1 MLGTAKPR
9 FTLIAQSSNRI
20 EVEKAVIA
28 YEKLHSS
35 IKVVIDCWKDFLDDG
50 PGLWRARVWIT
61 VKRSWWQHFLYT
73 LGR

>member
-1 MLGTAKPR
+1 MLGIAKPR

-20 EVEKAVIA
+20 EVEEAAIA
-28 YEKLHSS
+28 YEKLHPK
-35 IKVVIDCWKDFLDDG
+35 IKVVIDRWKDFLGDS

-61 VKRSWWQHFLYT
+61 VERSWWQHLLYT